1 MQMRRVR
8 ATGVEAVF
16 VLAGAKRRVR
26 PVRPRA
32 IHINEQKEET
42 QMYAPTSQSPR
53 FSLISMEVKVGCA
66 LMQRVG
72 IWSVTRNERQGG
84 CSAWDEDQFL
94 GVELAPTLS
103 APSLRTRRTAGPPAP
118 VRHGQSFPNQCASNI
133 LTVYEQRST

>member
-1 MQMRRVR
+1 MRRVR

-16 VLAGAKRRVR
+16 VLAGAQRRER

-53 FSLISMEVKVGCA
+53 FSLISMQVKVGFA
-66 LMQRVG
+66 LMRRVG
-72 IWSVTRNERQGG
+72 VWSVAHNEKQGG
-84 CSAWDEDQFL
+84 CSASGEVQFS
-94 GVELAPTLS
+94 GVEMALTLS
-103 APSLRTRRTAGPPAP
+103 APSLRTWRTTRPAAS
-118 VRHGQSFPNQCASNI
+118 VWHGQSFTNQCASHI

>member
-1 MQMRRVR
+1 MRRVR

-16 VLAGAKRRVR
+16 VLAGAQRRER

-42 QMYAPTSQSPR
+42 KMYAPTSQSPR

-72 IWSVTRNERQGG
+72 VWSVARIERQGG
-84 CSAWDEDQFL
+84 CSASGEDQFL
-94 GVELAPTLS
+94 GVEMVVMLS
-103 APSLRTRRTAGPPAP
+103 APSLRTRRTAGPAAP
-118 VRHGQSFPNQCASNI
+118 VWHGQSFPNQSASNI